1 LPATLARQPWLQAGF
16 SDGWPLVD
24 AAEIIPL
31 GWRRPLL
38 SLGEVH
44 AHELAGIGLAA
55 CDFFAPC
62 LFAADK
68 GGWVCCFCSICRSV
82 GSRTKLT
89 RCNSSLSASSA
100 A

>member
-1 LPATLARQPWLQAGF
+1 M
-16 SDGWPLVD
+16 D
-24 AAEIIPL
+24 AAEIFPL

-38 SLGEVH
+38 SFGEVH

-68 GGWVCCFCSICRSV
+68 GGWVCCFCSNCRSV
-82 GSRTKLT
+82 ELDTL
-89 RCNSSLSASSA
+89 A
-100 A
+100 ARSESIYG